1 MSESNEGLLKPGIEK
16 YAMNHTSA
24 ELPVLAKLTR
34 ATHLRT
40 HQPQMLSGHLQGV
53 FLQMISHMAKPFS
66 ILEIGTFT
74 GYSAIC
80 LAQGLQ
86 AGGKLITIDCNPEME
101 DFASP
106 YFEEAGLKDKI
117 TMLTGDATEIIEQMA
132 GPFDLVF
139 IDADKENY
147 INYFR
152 QVFPKVSPGGYILA
166 DNTLWYGK
174 VLEPGAESDRET
186 AGIVRFNQYVQQH
199 EGADNVLLPIRD
211 GIMMVRK
218 KVDNSEVASI
228 I

>member
-1 MSESNEGLLKPGIEK
+1 MNEFDEGFLKPGIEK
-16 YAMNHTSA
+16 YALSHTSI
-24 ELPVLAKLTR
+24 EMPVLAKLSR

-40 HQPQMLSGHLQGV
+40 HVPQMLSGHLQGT
-53 FLQMISHMAKPFS
+53 FLQMISKMINPKH

-86 AGGKLITIDCNPEME
+86 PDGKLFTIDCNPEME

-117 TMLTGDATEIIEQMA
+117 EMIIGDASEIIKSLD

-147 INYFR
+147 LEYFKLI
-152 QVFPKVSPGGYILA
+152 FPKVVPGGYILA
-166 DNTLWYGK
+166 DNTLWYGS
-174 VLEPGAESDRET
+174 VLNPNAENDRET
-186 AGIVRFNQYVQQH
+186 AGIVRFNNFIQQF
-199 EGADNVLLPIRD
+199 EGVENILLPLRD
-211 GIMMVRK
+211 GIMIARK
-218 KVDNSEVASI
+218 KPDFEG
-228 I
+228 